1 MQERVVLYLLMIKLQ
16 KKRGWKRK
24 KGAMMKPLKTV
35 EVSTGSTG
43 NSGNHVQA
51 GDIDSLIEKLLR
63 LENELN
69 SNIPTTLWIS
79 DLHGEGERFKS
90 ILRGRFGM
98 LYQTC
103 REALPNTFSTSK
115 IQYLARIIRKK
126 TYMEDD
132 KVPMDRQDVI
142 LCLVEVLKY
151 KLANILYDTE
161 DIFSPA
167 FYTSINRL
175 LSDLP
180 VPDPIFEEEII
191 ADRLI
196 AHLSRAIGRVLLDR
210 IEVLGDVFDRGPQPD
225 KIIRILAS
233 SFYRHIVDYVL
244 GNHDILWLGAAAGN
258 RSLIVEAIRI
268 TCRYDHFEL
277 MERLQFD
284 SSKLA
289 SFAEKTYPPDK
300 VTGKF
305 KARTDKGKS
314 MEKALTIIQFKL
326 EEKTIKR
333 HPEYEMQSRL
343 WLSRLAEMLRDGETG
358 GLNDT
363 YFPTL
368 NLDKPQEL
376 TPEETEVVEDL
387 VQQFQTNRK
396 FKRLF
401 AYFFKNGKTYH
412 IHNNFLNIHAL
423 VPSTREGEF
432 EEFLGRKGRVL
443 LDFIQETIEEAGRK
457 YLSGKKQKEDQQ
469 ALFFYLW
476 CGPKSPFF
484 GKHAM
489 KTFERYFLIDKET
502 HKERTLYWEQ
512 NLQKDSFKQ
521 KLKEEF
527 GVERVI
533 FGHTPVDYTKGKQ
546 MASQDGVAI
555 NVDGGFAAAY
565 YNRGHALVQ
574 TPHQLYG
581 IILPTP
587 EEIREAEM
595 KLESVPLD
603 IELIDEFRQPM
614 KIKDTIRGKEM
625 KKNSKK
631 LLAQLRGL

>member
-1 MQERVVLYLLMIKLQ
+1 MQ
-16 KKRGWKRK
+16 KKGW
-24 KGAMMKPLKTV
+24 MMKTLRNV
-35 EVSTGSTG
+35 DAQSNQAE
-43 NSGNHVQA
+43 NSGNHTQA
-51 GDIDSLIEKLLR
+51 GDIDSLVEKLLR

-103 REALPNTFSTSK
+103 REALPNTFSTTK
-115 IQYLARIIRKK
+115 IQYLARIIRNKK
-126 TYMEDD
+126 YIEDD
-132 KVPMDRQDVI
+132 NIHMDRQDVI
-142 LCLVEVLKY
+142 LCLVDILKY

-161 DIFSPA
+161 DIFAPA
-167 FYTSINRL
+167 FFTTINRL

-191 ADRLI
+191 SDRLI
-196 AHLSRAIGRVLLDR
+196 SHLSRAIGRVLLDR

-225 KIIRILAS
+225 KITRILAS
-233 SFYRHIVDYVL
+233 PFYSHIVDYVL
-244 GNHDILWLGAAAGN
+244 GNHDILWLGAASGN
-258 RSLIVEAIRI
+258 HSLIAEAIRI

-277 MERLQFD
+277 MERLEFD

-289 SFAEKTYPPDK
+289 AFAEKNYPPDK

-305 KARTDKGKS
+305 KAQTDKGKS
-314 MEKALTIIQFKL
+314 MEKALAVIQFKL
-326 EEKTIKR
+326 EEKIIKK
-333 HPEYEMQSRL
+333 HPEYEMQFRL
-343 WLSRLAEMLRDGETG
+343 WLDRLAEMLRNGETE

-363 YFPTL
+363 FFPTL
-368 NLDKPQEL
+368 NLDNPQEL
-376 TPEETEVVEDL
+376 TSEEEEVIEDL
-387 VQQFQTNRK
+387 VNQFQTNRK

-401 AYFFKNGKTYH
+401 EYFFKNGKTYH

-423 VPSTREGEF
+423 VPSTSDGEF
-432 EEFLGRKGRVL
+432 EEFLGRKGKVL
-443 LDFIQETIEEAGRK
+443 LDYIQETIEEVGRR

-512 NLQKDSFKQ
+512 NLQKGIFKQ

-533 FGHTPVDYTKGKQ
+533 FGHTPVDYSKGKQ

-587 EEIREAEM
+587 EEIREAET

-614 KIKDTIRGKEM
+614 KVKDTIRGEKM
-625 KKNSKK
+625 VKKSKQV
-631 LLAQLRGL
+631 LQQLREL